1 MDYIKLSIKMLE
13 FVLVDL
19 FLCNSL
25 NIDIVY
31 DIIVYYDVFDIW
43 FFIFV
48 WCCDFVILYLG
59 YIF

>member
-1 MDYIKLSIKMLE
+1 MY
-13 FVLVDL
+13 
-19 FLCNSL
+19 NSL

-59 YIF
+59 YIFQNGYKGCYCLSGV